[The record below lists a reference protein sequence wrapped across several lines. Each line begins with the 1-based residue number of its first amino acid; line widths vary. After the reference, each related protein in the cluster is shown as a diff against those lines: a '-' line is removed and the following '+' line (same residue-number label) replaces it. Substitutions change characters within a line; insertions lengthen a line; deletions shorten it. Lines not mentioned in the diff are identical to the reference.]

1 MSRRPAPSPFPTSL
15 DDLLCFAIYS
25 TGFAFNRVYRK
36 PLRRLG
42 ITYPQYLVM
51 LALWDEDGVTVG
63 RLGER
68 LFLDTNTLT
77 PLLKRL
83 EGLDLISRRRSDTDE
98 RRVLITLTPKGRTL
112 RREADDVMRCVGEA
126 AGMPIAE
133 LARLTKEIRAL
144 RANLERAVESSENPK
159 EKRRAG

>member
-1 MSRRPAPSPFPTSL
+1 MSRRPSPSSPAPLPASL

-36 PLRRLG
+36 PLQRLG
-42 ITYPQYLVM
+42 VTYPQYLVM

-83 EGLDLISRRRSDTDE
+83 EALGLISRRRSDTDE
-98 RRVLITLTPKGRTL
+98 RRVLVTLTPKGRTL

-126 AGMPIAE
+126 AGMPVGD
-133 LARLTKEIRAL
+133 LARLTKDIRAL
-144 RANLERAVESSENPK
+144 RANLERAANS
-159 EKRRAG
+159 A